1 MIMKNNNTVWTI
13 IIIAV
18 LVILG
23 IVLLNSKP
31 EIVEPEGEFI
41 PEEGEEVLPE
51 GEEVLPEGE
60 EVLPEG
66 EEVLPEEGEEEVSEP
81 VVPDASPV
89 SEEGEVLTSGNAP
102 VDNTALPGS
111 PDAPKQSRSLS
122 EEEVP
127 ETAIKLSVSAN
138 GFSPNEF
145 TVNAN
150 DVVTFSLTSTD
161 RTHVFKFDD
170 ASLRGVAI
178 GVAGD
183 ETRAITFKA
192 PAAGDYTFYCDV
204 PGHRDRGETGVMHV
218 E

>member
-1 MIMKNNNTVWTI
+1 MKNNNTVWTI

-23 IVLLNSKP
+23 IILLSSKP

-41 PEEGEEVLPE
+41 PEEGEESLSEEEGEFIPEE
-51 GEEVLPEGE
+51 GEEF
-60 EVLPEG
+60 
-66 EEVLPEEGEEEVSEP
+66 LPEEGEAEEVSVP

-89 SEEGEVLTSGNAP
+89 SEEGEVLTSGGEAA
-102 VDNTALPGS
+102 DNTALPGS

-122 EEEVP
+122 EEEIP
-127 ETAIKLSVSAN
+127 ETAIKLSVSAS
-138 GFSPNEF
+138 GFTPSEF

-150 DVVTFSLTSTD
+150 DVVTLSLTSTD

-170 ASLRGVAI
+170 ASLRAVAI

-204 PGHRDRGETGVMHV
+204 PGHRGRGETGVMHV
-218 E
+218 K